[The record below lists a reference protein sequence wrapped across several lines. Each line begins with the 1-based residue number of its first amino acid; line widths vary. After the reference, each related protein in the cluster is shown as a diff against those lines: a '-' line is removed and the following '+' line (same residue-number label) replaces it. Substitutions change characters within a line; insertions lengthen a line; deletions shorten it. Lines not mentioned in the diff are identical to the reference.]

1 MITFHLEDKSPLGQ
15 DKLAAIAKAI
25 SDTIAVKKELIIG
38 ISFVDSKAMQK
49 LNAKYA
55 NTDAATDVLS
65 FDYSDD
71 KNSSSDGDIVVCL
84 EIAKQQAIDNKIS
97 QDAELSLLIAHGTLH
112 ILGFDHQNSAQV
124 TSLDALQSDIMN
136 KLNYEYRD
144 FKWSH

>member
-1 MITFHLEDKSPLGQ
+1 M
-15 DKLAAIAKAI
+15 
-25 SDTIAVKKELIIG
+25 
-38 ISFVDSKAMQK
+38 
-49 LNAKYA
+49 
-55 NTDAATDVLS
+55 
-65 FDYSDD
+65 
-71 KNSSSDGDIVVCL
+71 VCL